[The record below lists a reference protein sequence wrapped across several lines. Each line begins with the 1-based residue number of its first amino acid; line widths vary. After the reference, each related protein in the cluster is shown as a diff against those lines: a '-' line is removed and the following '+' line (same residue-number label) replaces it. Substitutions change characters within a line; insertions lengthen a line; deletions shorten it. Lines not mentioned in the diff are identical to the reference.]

1 MTRMGNSEEQEEES
15 GGAGAGGKTV
25 LVGVNLDSESKELL
39 TWALVKVAQPGDRV
53 IALHVLKDP
62 VEGRSGG
69 KSSVV
74 CLVNT
79 FDSVI
84 SVYEGFCNLKQV
96 DLKVKISRGSSLRK
110 TLVQE
115 AKEFGALTVI
125 IGVTKSTRL
134 GSSVSVAR
142 YCARQ
147 LSHICSVLAV
157 SNGKVLFKREASGEK
172 CRGDLSRRARIF
184 GVIHRTLAKSPK
196 SMSSGSDDASTNE
209 GSGKNSDFEA
219 CSESGDS
226 PHCCCKASSGSTDL
240 ASSTNI
246 HEDSLATADALELN
260 IQRKICQIC
269 MMDLHGQKPNN
280 GSGDHDKKGF
290 LAYEPYA
297 SDSSSTEDHNNPLEL
312 PPSLKL
318 EAASSSMSLLM
329 REMPELRSG
338 WPHLRR
344 KILPKRRTSDSMKQI
359 PVVQWAA
366 QLPSRYTAA
375 LSSKSSPVNTNT
387 STAAIDK
394 VHASI
399 GGKESDQF
407 GDAEGELQKDYHK
420 ELQIFCEKHAST
432 CKLFS
437 YEELASA
444 TSQFSAEN
452 LIGNG
457 GNSRVYRGHL
467 SDGKELAIKILKP
480 SDDAWKE
487 FILEIEIVTS
497 VKHENIVSLV
507 GCCFRGSKF
516 LLVYNFVP
524 GGSLEESLHGSKG
537 KALSWTERCKVAIG
551 VAKALDY
558 LHNEN
563 SHPIVHRDVKSSNV
577 LLSEAFEPQ
586 LSDFGLAKWAST
598 AAHITSSD
606 VAGTFGYL
614 APEYFMYGK
623 INSKIDVYSFG
634 VLLLELLSR
643 RKPISNEYPK
653 GQESL
658 VMWAM
663 PFLQKGE
670 FAKVLDPGLGQKYDA
685 AQMHRMMLAA
695 SMCLRRSPHLRP
707 EMGVVLKLLQGDED
721 TTKWAE
727 SQINATSEEFDGVDD
742 ESFSTLDIQS
752 CLDLALLDVDDDSL
766 SICSMDPSFSFFTKN
781 SSLED
786 YLRTRGNL
794 SASFG

>member
-1 MTRMGNSEEQEEES
+1 MTRMGNSEEDEEEER
-15 GGAGAGGKTV
+15 GGDGAEGKTV

-39 TWALVKVAQPGDRV
+39 TWALVKVAEPGDRV

-62 VEGRSGG
+62 AEARSGD

-79 FDSVI
+79 FDSVV

-147 LSHICSVLAV
+147 LTNSCSVLAV
-157 SNGKVLFKREASGEK
+157 SNGKVLFQREASVAN
-172 CRGDLSRRARIF
+172 CRVDQSRRAGIF
-184 GVIHRTLAKSPK
+184 GMIHRRLSKSSK
-196 SMSSGSDDASTNE
+196 SMSSGSDDASTIE
-209 GSGKNSDFEA
+209 GKNSDFETY
-219 CSESGDS
+219 SESGDS
-226 PHCCCKASSGSTDL
+226 PICSCKASAGSTGL
-240 ASSTNI
+240 AFPTNI
-246 HEDSLATADALELN
+246 SEDNVGNDDAFELN
-260 IQRKICQIC
+260 IQRKACQIC
-269 MMDLHGQKPNN
+269 MMDLDERKENK
-280 GSGDHDKKGF
+280 GSDDHDNKVL
-290 LAYEPYA
+290 LAFEPYV
-297 SDSSSTEDHNNPLEL
+297 SDSSSTEDHNNLLEL
-312 PPSLKL
+312 RPSMKL
-318 EAASSSMSLLM
+318 EAASSSISLLM
-329 REMPELRSG
+329 KEMPELSSG

-344 KILPKRRTSDSMKQI
+344 KVLPKKRTSNSIKQN

-366 QLPSRYTAA
+366 ELPSRYTAA
-375 LSSKSSPVNTNT
+375 LTSKSSPVNTNT
-387 STAAIDK
+387 SIAATDNI
-394 VHASI
+394 HASI
-399 GGKESDQF
+399 GSNELQQF
-407 GDAEGELQKDYHK
+407 GNGESELRDYYK
-420 ELQIFCEKHAST
+420 ELKILSEKHTFT
-432 CKLFS
+432 CTLFT

-452 LIGNG
+452 LIGKG
-457 GNSRVYRGHL
+457 GNSRVYRGQL

-480 SDDAWKE
+480 SDDACKE
-487 FILEIEIVTS
+487 FMLEIEIVMS

-507 GCCFRGSKF
+507 GFCLTGNKF
-516 LLVYNFVP
+516 LLVYSFVP
-524 GGSLEESLHGSKG
+524 RGSLEENLHGSKG
-537 KALSWTERCKVAIG
+537 KPLLWTERCKVAIG
-551 VAKALDY
+551 VARALDY
-558 LHNEN
+558 LHNGN

-577 LLSEAFEPQ
+577 LLSEAFEPR
-586 LSDFGLAKWAST
+586 LSDFGLAKWASA

-634 VLLLELLSR
+634 VLLLELLSG

-663 PFLQKGE
+663 PFLQKGD
-670 FAKVLDPGLGQKYDA
+670 FAKVLDPGLGLKYDD
-685 AQMHRMMLAA
+685 AQMQRMMLAA
-695 SMCLRRSPHLRP
+695 SMCLRRVPRLRP
-707 EMGVVLKLLQGDED
+707 EIGLVLKLLQGDED

-727 SQINATSEEFDGVDD
+727 SQVSATWEESDGVDD
-742 ESFSTLDIQS
+742 ESLSTLDIQS

-766 SICSMDPSFSFFTKN
+766 SNCSIDPSFSLFTRN
-781 SSLED
+781 SYLED
-786 YLRTRGNL
+786 YLQKRGNL
-794 SASFG
+794 SASVG